1 MMVEETLAQ
10 LGTAYRPQP
19 PSHPKRGH
27 GMKIVALQRIVV
39 AVAVA
44 AAPVQSLHAQTSG
57 SQEQVPPAQTAPEQ
71 EQAPAAQTPAGQ
83 EEAPPAQG
91 PAAQE
96 QAAPEQHEQV
106 PPAQAPPEQEQNPP
120 AQTPAQQ
127 EQASPAPTPAGQEQV
142 PPKVTKEG
150 AVVVPAG
157 ITCDKAD
164 FASADCVAML
174 EFGPIRVIRAGDIW
188 EPLTMLALG
197 EGAAALL
204 RDTTNRCHWCDVDAT
219 TGVDRLGGLDSWGLN
234 LRWGNGT
241 GSATDVA
248 NALSWATL
256 ATSALVPAYLAG
268 RTSEGG
274 RFARNFAI
282 ISFAAFSADA
292 LTSVVKVIS
301 ARERPYSYRL
311 TKAGD
316 TTSRPG
322 SAYRSFFSGHAS
334 VAFAATV
341 VGSRLMNLYPASI
354 DGKKTGNRAIKKWVL
369 WVSPVLTAYLR
380 TAADQHFV
388 TDVLVGAATGYL
400 VGGYVAA
407 HVKPGRA
414 PGNGSSHGRSTGLE
428 LMPTMVSVG
437 HAVAPGVS
445 IAW

>member
-1 MMVEETLAQ
+1 
-10 LGTAYRPQP
+10 
-19 PSHPKRGH
+19 
-27 GMKIVALQRIVV
+27 MKIFALHRIVV
-39 AVAVA
+39 AAAVA
-44 AAPVQSLHAQTSG
+44 AAPAHSLR
-57 SQEQVPPAQTAPEQ
+57 
-71 EQAPAAQTPAGQ
+71 AQTPAD
-83 EEAPPAQG
+83 
-91 PAAQE
+91 QE
-96 QAAPEQHEQV
+96 QA
-106 PPAQAPPEQEQNPP
+106 PP
-120 AQTPAQQ
+120 AQTPADQ
-127 EQASPAPTPAGQEQV
+127 EQAPPAQSPGEQEQV

-157 ITCDKAD
+157 ITCDKAE

-174 EFGPIRVIRAGDIW
+174 EWGPIRVIRAADIW
-188 EPLTMLALG
+188 EPLTMLAVG

-204 RDTTNRCHWCDVDAT
+204 RDTTNRCHWCDVDPT
-219 TGVDRLGGLDSWGLN
+219 TGVDRLGGLDSWGLG
-234 LRWGNGT
+234 LRWGNGS
-241 GSATDVA
+241 GSGTSTAG
-248 NALSWATL
+248 ALSWATL

-268 RTSEGG
+268 RTPEGG

-354 DGKKTGNRAIKKWVL
+354 EGKKTGNRTLKKWII
-369 WVSPVLTAYLR
+369 WASPVLTAYLR

-407 HVKPGRA
+407 HVKPGR
-414 PGNGSSHGRSTGLE
+414 PPNGRSTPARSTGFE
-428 LMPTMVSVG
+428 VMPTMVSVG
-437 HAVAPGVS
+437 QSVAPGISVT
-445 IAW
+445 W

>member
-1 MMVEETLAQ
+1 
-10 LGTAYRPQP
+10 
-19 PSHPKRGH
+19 
-27 GMKIVALQRIVV
+27 MKIVALQRIVV
-39 AVAVA
+39 AAAVA
-44 AAPVQSLHAQTSG
+44 AAPAHSSR
-57 SQEQVPPAQTAPEQ
+57 
-71 EQAPAAQTPAGQ
+71 AQTPADH
-83 EEAPPAQG
+83 
-91 PAAQE
+91 E
-96 QAAPEQHEQV
+96 QA
-106 PPAQAPPEQEQNPP
+106 PP
-120 AQTPAQQ
+120 AQTPAEQ
-127 EQASPAPTPAGQEQV
+127 EQAPPPQTPADHEQAPPAQTTGGQEQV

-174 EFGPIRVIRAGDIW
+174 EWGPIRVIRAGDIW
-188 EPLTMLALG
+188 QPLTMLALG

-204 RDTTNRCHWCDVDAT
+204 RDTTNRCHWCDVDAL
-219 TGVDRLGGLDSWGLN
+219 GGDRLGSLDSWGLN

-241 GSATDVA
+241 GSATSTA
-248 NALSWATL
+248 GALSWATL
-256 ATSALVPAYLAG
+256 ATSALVPAYFAG

-292 LTSVVKVIS
+292 LTSVVKVVA

-316 TTSRPG
+316 TTPRPG
-322 SAYRSFFSGHAS
+322 SAYRSFFSGHTS

-354 DGKKTGNRAIKKWVL
+354 EGKKTGNRTLKKWLL
-369 WVSPVLTAYLR
+369 WASPALTAYLR
-380 TAADQHFV
+380 VASDQHFV

-407 HVKPGRA
+407 HVKPGR
-414 PGNGSSHGRSTGLE
+414 PPNGRSSPSRSTGLE

-437 HAVAPGVS
+437 ESVAPGISVT
-445 IAW
+445 W